1 MAKMANDRLELH
13 ELLCQVLGSRN
24 VYFQPPESVKMK
36 YPAIKYNRDKINNTS
51 ADNITY
57 KQDVSYVITV
67 IDRDP
72 DSEIVERV
80 SQIPHIVH
88 DRHYVADNL
97 NHDVYTLYV

>member
-1 MAKMANDRLELH
+1 MAKMMNDRLELH

-36 YPAIKYNRDKINNTS
+36 YPAIRYSRNTIENIS
-51 ADNITY
+51 ADNVVY
-57 KQDVSYVITV
+57 KQNVFYMITV
-67 IDRDP
+67 IDKDP

-80 SQIPHIVH
+80 SQIPRIAY

-97 NHDVYTLYV
+97 NHDVYILYV